1 MARVS
6 TGLVAAGRSGRRR
19 IVLATA
25 GLMLA
30 LFLVSLDQMV
40 VGTALPKI
48 VADFNGFH
56 RYSWV
61 PAAYLLASTATIPVI
76 GKLGASMAA
85 NFEANRLP
93 RHAELRLRYD
103 ALCGKVLAPKHER

>member
-6 TGLVAAGRSGRRR
+6 TGLVAAGRSGRRG

-30 LFLVSLDQMV
+30 PFLVSLDQTV
-40 VGTALPKI
+40 VGTALPKL

-76 GKLGASMAA
+76 GKLGDIYGRKFRSEPAPAS
-85 NFEANRLP
+85 
-93 RHAELRLRYD
+93 
-103 ALCGKVLAPKHER
+103 C